1 MADAVAGGQA
11 IPHQTVSARDWMM
24 RISAQS
30 MVGIEEED
38 GTPFIGSIKQRASEV
53 GLEHYLMEREAYREK
68 DGDFDPK
75 WEGANIDLAPKLLK
89 RNGGYEDRVTMSKLA
104 LDKRWDISKHNKAHC
119 AICEETFDTQRHPMM
134 GCCGHVV
141 SAAREAWREAME
153 TRIKKEPEHLRIE
166 MQEFK
171 AKIFREK
178 DGELAALGTFTPR
191 WVATLNRKREFNTNE
206 MRAMRRFLTT
216 VAQGARGV
224 MRAYTRS
231 CQDKLGNKDRGK
243 VNRAVER
250 IAELRQ
256 IGITTFLDA
265 GTPQLEL
272 VKKGKKKELKS
283 LAPKTGC
290 RPPAM
295 LRLEIAST
303 TVGFL
308 RWEVG

>member
-1 MADAVAGGQA
+1 
-11 IPHQTVSARDWMM
+11 
-24 RISAQS
+24 
-30 MVGIEEED
+30 
-38 GTPFIGSIKQRASEV
+38 
-53 GLEHYLMEREAYREK
+53 
-68 DGDFDPK
+68 
-75 WEGANIDLAPKLLK
+75 
-89 RNGGYEDRVTMSKLA
+89 
-104 LDKRWDISKHNKAHC
+104 
-119 AICEETFDTQRHPMM
+119 
-134 GCCGHVV
+134 
-141 SAAREAWREAME
+141 ME

-171 AKIFREK
+171 ANIFREK
-178 DGELAALGTFTPR
+178 DGELAAVGTFTPR
-191 WVATLNRKREFNTNE
+191 WVDTLNKKREFNTNE

-303 TVGFL
+303 TVGFF